1 MKRRTAAVLF
11 ALLMAASCLTA
22 GAETAL
28 LADILRSI
36 DYGDQVTYV
45 IGHKSP
51 DADTIGSAIAY
62 AWLLQQLGINAKAAA
77 TV

>member
-1 MKRRTAAVLF
+1 MKKRTTVFLLARVLAVSCRTAR
-11 ALLMAASCLTA
+11 
-22 GAETAL
+22 AETTL
-28 LADILRSI
+28 LADILCGI
-36 DYGDQVTYV
+36 DYGNEVTYV
-45 IGHKSP
+45 IEHKSP